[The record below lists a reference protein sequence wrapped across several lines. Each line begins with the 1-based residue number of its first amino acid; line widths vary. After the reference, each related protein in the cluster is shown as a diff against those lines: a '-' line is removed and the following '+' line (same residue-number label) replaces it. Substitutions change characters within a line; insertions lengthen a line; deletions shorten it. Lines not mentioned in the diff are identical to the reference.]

1 MGLMDTYADTA
12 LEYGTSWVD
21 IILAV
26 ANAITG
32 GNAAP
37 GVVSLV
43 LLLVLV
49 VLGFWYWMTTHR
61 FRKAVGDTR
70 KVLETDRQP
79 GETGEITKSRLL
91 RIDHRF
97 GEKRTS
103 MRSSSPSSR
112 LATAWFEFRETTL
125 PPRTDTELLRNTVRP
140 SEFFSPEEL
149 GLEHGLWRQVP
160 ALFVSVGLL
169 LTFLGLVAAL
179 DRTGEVLEASGSGAA
194 TDGLK
199 ALLRVASAKFIM
211 SLTGLLCSIL
221 FTLWQRRC
229 GMWTQRALH
238 ELCIDIE
245 KCCKYV
251 SDQDGTRELLEE
263 AREQTTQLKSFS
275 TELVAQIAKPL
286 REDLPDTIRESIRE
300 AVEPAMKRVSEST
313 GQGFGTLA
321 DTVSTQLASGM
332 KAAVGEMNDA
342 VTKVG
347 DTLREVAGEL
357 GSSSGQM
364 TGHVDSAVKSLA
376 EQIGTLEAAMHDSS
390 KDAVR
395 ALNQG
400 ADTLL
405 QRMDDSLTA
414 IRTNTGEGVEK
425 LSAASI
431 AMAETA
437 TSLSESIQQ
446 SAREAATESSVEIKQ
461 AGVALGAGIDNAT
474 EAMRRGLLDPMQ
486 SLVDQIEGLA
496 AQMREAATQVGGYA
510 SATENGTH
518 AVSAA
523 NAELRQSAATLSD
536 ATSPVRHAVDQIGS
550 ATRDIG
556 DRVRKASD
564 VLQEVMHG
572 AQTAFEASER
582 NTRQLVGA
590 LQSSVVEF
598 KEVVDRYDV
607 IDRTL
612 GEAFD
617 RIQSK
622 VQASVGEMAE
632 FNKRLN
638 EEFAE
643 ALNRLEAVVAQTD
656 PFDTTNAE
664 RERPP
669 WQSS

>member
-1 MGLMDTYADTA
+1 MDTYAETA

-26 ANAITG
+26 AHAITG

-43 LLLVLV
+43 LLLALV
-49 VLGFWYWMTTHR
+49 VLGLWYWATTHR
-61 FRKAVGDTR
+61 FRKAVDDAR
-70 KVLETDRQP
+70 KVLETERQP
-79 GETGEITKSRLL
+79 SETGEITQSRLVG
-91 RIDHRF
+91 IDQGF
-97 GEKRTS
+97 KEKRTS
-103 MRSSSPSSR
+103 MRSSSPPAR
-112 LATAWFEFRETTL
+112 LATAWSEFRETTL
-125 PPRTDTELLRNTVRP
+125 PPRTDTERLRNTVRP
-140 SEFFSPEEL
+140 SVFFAPEEL

-245 KCCKYV
+245 KGCKYV
-251 SDQDGTRELLEE
+251 TEQDGTRDLLEQ
-263 AREQTTQLKSFS
+263 AREQTKQLKSFS

-286 REDLPDTIRESIRE
+286 REDLPETIRESIRK
-300 AVEPAMKRVSEST
+300 AVEPAMKKVSEST

-321 DTVSTQLASGM
+321 DTVSEQLADGM
-332 KAAVGEMNDA
+332 KAAVSEMNDA

-347 DTLREVAGEL
+347 DTLREVAGQL
-357 GSSSGQM
+357 DSSSGQIS
-364 TGHVDSAVKSLA
+364 GHVDRAVTSLA
-376 EQIGTLEAAMHDSS
+376 EQIGTLGTAMRDSS
-390 KDAVR
+390 EHAVR
-395 ALNQG
+395 TLNEG

-405 QRMDDSLTA
+405 QRMDESLVA
-414 IRTNTGEGVEK
+414 IRTNTGEGAEK
-425 LSAASI
+425 LNAASL
-431 AMAETA
+431 AMAEAA
-437 TSLSESIQQ
+437 TGLSESIQQ
-446 SAREAATESSVEIKQ
+446 SVREAAAESSVEIKQ

-474 EAMRRGLLDPMQ
+474 ESMRRDLLEPMQ
-486 SLVDQIEGLA
+486 SLIDQIEGLA
-496 AQMREAATQVGGYA
+496 AQMKEATTQVGGYA
-510 SATENGTH
+510 SATENGTR
-518 AVSAA
+518 AVTSA

-556 DRVRKASD
+556 ERVHKASD
-564 VLQEVMHG
+564 VLQEVMR
-572 AQTAFEASER
+572 AAKTAFEASER
-582 NTRQLVGA
+582 NTRHLVGA

-656 PFDTTNAE
+656 PFDPANTE
-664 RERPP
+664 REPP
-669 WQSS
+669 TWQPS